1 MAQQY
6 INSGFKFRVPDS
18 SEPPSLYSLP
28 AQNRISQEEFDDL
41 WGRVYKKTLI
51 VRIVTTILA
60 ILVMF
65 LGTLGAISLA
75 EGTKS
80 AGWAMTFI
88 VISMI
93 SIFLL
98 VLFIF
103 CAAQKLMNSIARQES
118 EQHWMHRGMKWKVVY
133 QRDPDKG
140 RYYFQLW
147 VIPNTVAFEPR
158 KEVLSDEKNAIRQAL
173 IA

>member
-1 MAQQY
+1 
-6 INSGFKFRVPDS
+6 
-18 SEPPSLYSLP
+18 
-28 AQNRISQEEFDDL
+28 
-41 WGRVYKKTLI
+41 
-51 VRIVTTILA
+51 
-60 ILVMF
+60 MF

-80 AGWAMTFI
+80 AGWAMAFI
-88 VISMI
+88 VICMI

-118 EQHWMHRGMKWKVVY
+118 EQHWMHRGMKWEVVY

-173 IA
+173 IAWIQWVNYISITIKISCTIFKRVWVSSNNRTFYSYIYIGRKFWNFSAIFLESIYLLA